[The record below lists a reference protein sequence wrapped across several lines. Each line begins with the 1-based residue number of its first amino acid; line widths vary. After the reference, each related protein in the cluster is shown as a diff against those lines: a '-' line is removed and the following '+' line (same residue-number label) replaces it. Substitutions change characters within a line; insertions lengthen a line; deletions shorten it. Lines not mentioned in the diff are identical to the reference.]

1 VTRLHHI
8 FTTSPLAHRSV
19 LGTLSGE
26 RNEVDVVGTLI
37 GTMRRAR
44 TATAGAALVA
54 AVPALF
60 LAACTDDSGYA
71 TVVIDDGGTAAA
83 TLAAAVESTVG
94 DSGRIE
100 MTANGT
106 FGHGGT
112 AWSQVATVQFI
123 GDDSLTTTTITF
135 DDAGEPVESTIESLS
150 VDGATYFGTPT
161 YGATAGGNVVEA
173 PYPDGIEWIDASA
186 MLPQSSADPGASAAA
201 VWRSFSTAFLGLSE
215 VTEVDAQ
222 RIDGES
228 FRSFD
233 ARLGTDQLAA
243 LMGATGEAP
252 PGVRDP
258 AEWEERFASVQ
269 RYAGDHVWVDATVLI
284 DGDGRLRRVTLEWF
298 DDVDAAFEGC
308 IALTGFVST
317 ERAQLD
323 FFDVGGDVGPIE
335 APDPETV
342 MSVAEQQALLMDATP
357 SGPTPTTVVSSDD
370 LSPGPSSTS
379 GSVTESSTVVDQD
392 RAQAAD
398 GSGDVLAHLS
408 TGEEFMFEGCPE

>member
-1 VTRLHHI
+1 
-8 FTTSPLAHRSV
+8 
-19 LGTLSGE
+19 
-26 RNEVDVVGTLI
+26 
-37 GTMRRAR
+37 
-44 TATAGAALVA
+44 VA

-112 AWSQVATVQFI
+112 AWSQVATVQFV

-173 PYPDGIEWIDASA
+173 PYPNGIEWIDAGA

-215 VTEVDAQ
+215 VTEADAQ

-233 ARLGTDQLAA
+233 ARLGADQLAT
-243 LMGATGEAP
+243 LMGSTDDAP
-252 PGVRDP
+252 PGVPDP
-258 AEWEERFASVQ
+258 AEWEERFASVR
-269 RYAGDHVWVDATVLI
+269 RYAEDHVWVDANVLI
-284 DGDGRLRRVTLEWF
+284 DGDGRPRRVMLEWF

-308 IALTGFVST
+308 IPLTGFVST

-323 FFDVGGDVGPIE
+323 FFDVGEVGPIE

-342 MSVAEQQALLMDATP
+342 MSVAEQQALMMDAMP
-357 SGPTPTTVVSSDD
+357 SGPTPTTVVSSGD
-370 LSPGPSSTS
+370 LSPGPSSTN
-379 GSVTESSTVVDQD
+379 GSSTESSTVVDQD
-392 RAQAAD
+392 RSQASD
-398 GSGDVLAHLS
+398 DSGDVLAHLS
-408 TGEEFMFEGCPE
+408 TGGDVVFEGCPE